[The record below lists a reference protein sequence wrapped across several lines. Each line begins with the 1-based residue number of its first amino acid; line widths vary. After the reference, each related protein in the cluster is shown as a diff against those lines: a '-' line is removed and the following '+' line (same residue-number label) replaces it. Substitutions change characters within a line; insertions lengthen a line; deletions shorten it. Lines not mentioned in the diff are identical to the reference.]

1 MLHARFGL
9 DRMVLQQVMA
19 KAGLVGRAKGKSRA
33 GVGMVS
39 SCCTSWGKRRPSAS
53 NTTLDGTPESP
64 AYKRGHWQRKPN
76 RSNAPSAEVII
87 RLFGIATAWVLGCW
101 AYRMYRIGGAKT
113 HIGTAHRERS

>member
-19 KAGLVGRAKGKSRA
+19 KAGLVGRTKGKSRA

-87 RLFGIATAWVLGCW
+87 RAVWHRHSLGARLLGIPYVPGWRG
-101 AYRMYRIGGAKT
+101 
-113 HIGTAHRERS
+113 